1 MDEEK
6 EGFQKIYEN
15 CETES
20 MGILTLKNKIYI
32 IKNSIRWD

>member
-1 MDEEK
+1 MGWAYRKRWYNGWGE

-20 MGILTLKNKIYI
+20 MGILTLKK
-32 IKNSIRWD
+32 